1 MTEEE
6 AILWLTIGFM
16 IVVGIWL
23 ISLTYLVLKR
33 IKAQEK
39 PKEEEPGEDKKEETE
54 D

>member
-6 AILWLTIGFM
+6 AVLWLTIGFM

-33 IKAQEK
+33 TKALQKATEEIKEEK
-39 PKEEEPGEDKKEETE
+39 PEEEETE
-54 D
+54 